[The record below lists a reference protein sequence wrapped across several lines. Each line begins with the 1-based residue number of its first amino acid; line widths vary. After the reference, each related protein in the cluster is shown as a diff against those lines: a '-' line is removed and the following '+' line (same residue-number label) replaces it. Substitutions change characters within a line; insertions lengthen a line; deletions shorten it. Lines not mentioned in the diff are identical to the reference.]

1 MRIYA
6 ASSFTRSVKKLPLTI
21 RDKLRKRDQ
30 IFRRDPF
37 DSCLDTH
44 KLRGNLKDHWSYSV
58 DRRYRVLFKF
68 VDGDEIVYY
77 DVGTHGVY
85 R

>member
-6 ASSFTRSVKKLPLTI
+6 ASRFTRSVKKLPLNV

-30 IFRRDPF
+30 IFRHNPF
-37 DSCLDTH
+37 DPRLETH

-68 VDGDEIVYY
+68 LDGDKVVYY
-77 DVGTHGVY
+77 DIGTHKIY